1 MDGAFPQGEMAMFD
15 RPEDANRSVCFVLD
29 DDETLGRLMTPVDS
43 FVRFALD
50 MERRNGEFLL
60 RFSHL
65 GAPMTLARRCAASM
79 IAKKVD

>member
-1 MDGAFPQGEMAMFD
+1 MGAAEQ
-15 RPEDANRSVCFVLD
+15 VFV
-29 DDETLGRLMTPVDS
+29 EVDHV

-79 IAKKVD
+79 VAKKVD

>member
-1 MDGAFPQGEMAMFD
+1 MLN
-15 RPEDANRSVCFVLD
+15 RPEDANRSVCFILE
-29 DDETLGRLMTPVDS
+29 DDETLGQLMTPVDA

-65 GAPMTLARRCAASM
+65 GAPMTLARRNAASM
-79 IAKKVD
+79 VAKKVD

>member
-1 MDGAFPQGEMAMFD
+1 MAMLD
-15 RPEDANRSVCFVLD
+15 RPEDANRTVCFVLEE
-29 DDETLGRLMTPVDS
+29 DEVLGQLVTPVDA

-60 RFSHL
+60 RFSRI

-79 IAKKVD
+79 VAKKVE

>member
-1 MDGAFPQGEMAMFD
+1 
-15 RPEDANRSVCFVLD
+15 
-29 DDETLGRLMTPVDS
+29 MTPVDS

-65 GAPMTLARRCAASM
+65 GAPMTLARRCAAAM
-79 IAKKVD
+79 VAKKVD